1 MPFWVDADQYAYRH
15 YLMAIGIVCFWMK
28 MKRKKKKTGWNV
40 SMFIRNRSLSMVMKV
55 KLFRKWPFEIHFALC
70 LYLICF
76 HFIRLQAK
84 ACMLLIEFSKT
95 KIHSIYWG
103 TFFFSSFKVVFI
115 QFNQSRNFIDFSVW
129 RVRWKCI
136 CQRLTKYQWHGVNMT
151 DIYTY
156 NM

>member
-1 MPFWVDADQYAYRH
+1 MPFWVDADQYAYTH

-103 TFFFSSFKVVFI
+103 TFFFFFFQSGFHSI
-115 QFNQSRNFIDFSVW
+115 QSISQFYRFQCVTCSLEMYLPKTNKISVTW
-129 RVRWKCI
+129 C
-136 CQRLTKYQWHGVNMT
+136 KY
-151 DIYTY
+151 DRYIYI
-156 NM
+156 